1 MSDICW
7 RKILIRLLCWLC
19 ISNIFLPFA
28 SFAINYNK
36 PYIVVDMQS
45 ARVIAQNRAFDR
57 WYPASLTKL
66 MTVYLTFKA
75 LKDGSLTKDSKVTL
89 SRYAVSQP
97 PSCSGYS
104 AGTVFNL
111 DTALKILLVKSTN
124 DIATSIGE
132 LIGGTRA
139 NFVKLMNMQA
149 RQLAMNYTHFA
160 SANGLPSSDNY
171 STARDLAILA
181 CALRRDFPEYSD
193 YFSINAIRFS
203 NGPKIILNS
212 NNLLGRFAGIDGMK
226 TGFIC
231 ASGYNLVASATRE
244 NRTLIA
250 IVLGATR
257 LDIREETMANLL
269 ETGFQR
275 QATKG
280 KKLTELVPADSYST
294 QAPNISHSVCSLDAW
309 KKRSKYL
316 NKNGLP
322 ILTSPYIAPMGTQ
335 ITVAEVAPLYVPPAA
350 VKITKQVVD
359 STETYNAL

>member
-7 RKILIRLLCWLC
+7 RKMLIRLLCWLS
-19 ISNIFLPFA
+19 ISSIFLPFA

-36 PYIVVDMQS
+36 PYILVDMQS
-45 ARVIAQNRAFDR
+45 SRVVAQNRAFDR

-75 LKDGSLTKDSKVTL
+75 LKDGVLTKDSKITL

-97 PSCSGYS
+97 PSCSGYP
-104 AGTVFNL
+104 AGTVFSL
-111 DTALKILLVKSTN
+111 DTALKIMMVKSTN

-160 SANGLPSSDNY
+160 SANGLPNSDNY

-181 CALRRDFPEYSD
+181 CALRRDFPEYSN
-193 YFSINAIRFS
+193 YFSINAIRYANS
-203 NGPKIILNS
+203 HKIMLNS
-212 NNLLGRFAGIDGMK
+212 NNLLGRFVGIDGMK

-231 ASGYNLVASATRE
+231 ASGYNLVASATRAG
-244 NRTLIA
+244 RTLIA
-250 IVLGATR
+250 VVLGATR

-269 ETGFQR
+269 ETGFQ
-275 QATKG
+275 QQTING
-280 KKLTELVPADSYST
+280 KLLTELLPLDSYST
-294 QAPNISHSVCSLDAW
+294 QAPNISQAVCSLDAW

-335 ITVAEVAPLYVPPAA
+335 ITVAEVAPIYVPTVA
-350 VKITKQVVD
+350 VKVTQQVV
-359 STETYNAL
+359 TETQDAL